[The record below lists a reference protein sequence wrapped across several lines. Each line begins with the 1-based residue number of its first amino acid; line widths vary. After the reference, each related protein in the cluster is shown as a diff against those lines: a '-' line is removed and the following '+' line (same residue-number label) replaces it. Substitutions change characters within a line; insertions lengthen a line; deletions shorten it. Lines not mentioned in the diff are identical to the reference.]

1 VEYIGIDVH
10 KRESQVCILDDGGT
24 VREERRILS
33 ARHRFAVMFGTRP
46 RARIVLEASTES
58 EWVAQCLEELGH
70 EVIVADPNYAPMYAT
85 RSRRV
90 KTDRRD
96 ARTLAEAGRLGTYRP
111 AHRMSAARREVRAAL
126 ATRDALVR
134 TRVRYISLIRALLR
148 REGIAMAS
156 GSSAAF
162 LRRLEGMT
170 LPLALDAA
178 LAPLVTVLAPLNA
191 AIAAADAQIT
201 AATESDAVAVRL
213 CTVPG
218 VGPVTAAAF
227 VTTLDDVAR
236 FRAAPQVAAYLGLVP
251 QERSSGDRHQRGG
264 LTKAGNARARWV
276 LVQAAWA
283 IWRDRTP
290 RTARLRGWAERIA
303 VRRGKRVAA
312 AALAR
317 RLAGILYALWRDG
330 TTYDP
335 QRVGRRISICQV
347 AA

>member
-10 KRESQVCILDDGGT
+10 KRESQVCILDDGGA
-24 VREERRILS
+24 VMEERRIRS
-33 ARHRFAVMFGTRP
+33 ERSRFASVFRTRP

-58 EWVAQCLEELGH
+58 EWVAQCVEELGH

-96 ARTLAEAGRLGTYRP
+96 ARTLAEAGRLGAYRP

-126 ATRDALVR
+126 AARDALVR

-148 REGIAMAS
+148 REGIAVAS
-156 GSSAAF
+156 GSSGAF
-162 LRRLEGMT
+162 LRRLEAIT
-170 LPLALDAA
+170 LPVALQAA
-178 LAPLVTVLAPLNA
+178 LAPLVTVLAPLDV
-191 AIAAADAQIT
+191 AIAAADARIT
-201 AATESDAVAVRL
+201 ETMERDAVAVRL

-218 VGPVTAAAF
+218 VGPVTATAF
-227 VTTLDDVAR
+227 VATLDEVAR
-236 FRAAPQVAAYLGLVP
+236 FRGAPQVAAYLGLVP
-251 QERSSGDRHQRGG
+251 QERSSGDRQHRGG

-290 RTARLRGWAERIA
+290 RTAKLRTWVERIA
-303 VRRGKRVAA
+303 MRRGKRVAA
-312 AALAR
+312 VALAR

-330 TTYDP
+330 TIYDP
-335 QRVGRRISICQV
+335 QRVGRRPAVHQV